1 MPTTVCRGSSKE
13 ATIIPAPI
21 SQERTS
27 RQETLA
33 VSSKSRNT
41 TTANAMT
48 PLSVISS
55 DGSKDG
61 SPSSPFNAAMAAL
74 RSWRPAIKGGS
85 PLEDID
91 LPPPGGLHERAMLVA
106 CLGSCAA
113 GTTLCYASAAM
124 PSIEREPWY
133 ELQKTAPANRWAA
146 DILLLGATGGALL
159 SGVLIRWTGHRS
171 TLLVSAFGLLCAWV
185 CLIASNSLVMLMVSR
200 AASGIWLGAL
210 ACCTSLYVTD
220 VAPPRKRAFYG
231 GLNEVAMSA
240 GAAAACFIDRVKW
253 EFQALLCALWPL
265 AVLAFHQYVIE
276 SPSILVARG
285 CRQAANIAASRLYGM
300 DLPPELRMRKE
311 DSAAHPVHWLRMS
324 RMVSAC
330 LLLFLL
336 QNLSFV
342 QLFQLKA
349 LQIIGNLMGEANRNP
364 TVSLLLAGQTG
375 VAALFAAQ
383 TQVVGRRWLLGASA
397 LLVSAAHFT
406 LHPLESMSFSTWTP
420 AKRTEPINGRGS
432 LSIAALVFSYS
443 FGLCHLPPSAERR
456 AGSAAAPGLRR
467 LDRCRLQESPEA
479 ARPQPVNE
487 PLRDHPERSWGSWS
501 ENPSCDLQ
509 DPTCLDADEFATLMR
524 SSS

>member
-1 MPTTVCRGSSKE
+1 
-13 ATIIPAPI
+13 
-21 SQERTS
+21 
-27 RQETLA
+27 
-33 VSSKSRNT
+33 
-41 TTANAMT
+41 MT

-200 AASGIWLGAL
+200 AGSGIWLGAL

-336 QNLSFV
+336 QNMSFV

-406 LHPLESMSFSTWTP
+406 LHPLESMSF
-420 AKRTEPINGRGS
+420 R
-432 LSIAALVFSYS
+432 
-443 FGLCHLPPSAERR
+443 
-456 AGSAAAPGLRR
+456 APGLRR

-509 DPTCLDADEFATLMR
+509 AADLPPQRITVFNTDGPHSRLLLSAHSRHAGLRRERNQGRHSGCRLSSFEEKQDRTFQPVRLSAE
-524 SSS
+524 SSSQTTSDTNA